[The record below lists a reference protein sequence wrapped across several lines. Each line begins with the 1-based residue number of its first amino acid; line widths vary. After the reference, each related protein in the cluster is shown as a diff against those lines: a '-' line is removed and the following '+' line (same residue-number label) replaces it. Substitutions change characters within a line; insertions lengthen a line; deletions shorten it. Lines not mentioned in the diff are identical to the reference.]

1 MPVNIMIYKIMGL
14 HKACKEDKNIYQMAV
29 IVQGNC

>member
-1 MPVNIMIYKIMGL
+1 MPVNIMIYEIMGL
-14 HKACKEDKNIYQMAV
+14 HKAYKEDKNIYQMAV